1 MREWTVG
8 GALGPVVGLVMGA
21 MFFGGLWLTVRLGV
35 TSRFAPLWFLLSL
48 LVRLGVALAAFV
60 WVGRDEPVRL
70 MAALVGFIVARSAVL
85 RVTRA
90 LSLLPIGDP
99 AQEASR
105 GAQS

>member
-8 GALGPVVGLVMGA
+8 GALGLVVGLVMGA
-21 MFFGGLWLTVRLGV
+21 MFLGGLWLTVRLGV

-48 LVRLGVALAAFV
+48 LVRLVIARAASI

-70 MAALVGFIVARSAVL
+70 VAAPVGFIVARSVVL

-90 LSLLPIGDP
+90 MSPLPIGDP